1 MMIGATGWRM
11 FGFVAGDIVLTQSS
25 MNRISSALSVLC
37 RESGK
42 ETWRVH
48 KLELQERVTLT

>member
-37 RESGK
+37 K
-42 ETWRVH
+42 EVEGRHGACKT
-48 KLELQERVTLT
+48 ELQERVTLT